1 MLQTSH
7 LLLFVLI
14 HPISKLF
21 SRLEMRDELTIET
34 DRLAGFRI
42 APYPWSAVVQREAA
56 KPPDLDTIPGSQTLG
71 HLLKHGLD
79 GQLHILG

>member
-1 MLQTSH
+1 
-7 LLLFVLI
+7 
-14 HPISKLF
+14 
-21 SRLEMRDELTIET
+21 MRNELAIET
-34 DRLAGFRI
+34 DRLASFRI
-42 APYPWSAVVQREAA
+42 APYPWRAVVQREAA